1 MFSMCQAVDIAPDN
15 LEADTSSYHCS
26 VVRDLALEQIDPSLA
41 IGFYCRDK
49 DDFDDF
55 CSRASEL
62 AEKANGAPL
71 FTVMQSV
78 QPSKQMYKQDDGLC
92 CCSGSS
98 MANEDYDLDASG
110 EAGEEW
116 QIL

>member
-1 MFSMCQAVDIAPDN
+1 LSHFFQALNNIYV
-15 LEADTSSYHCS
+15 
-26 VVRDLALEQIDPSLA
+26 
-41 IGFYCRDK
+41 FYLHLYA

-71 FTVMQSV
+71 FTVVQSIE
-78 QPSKQMYKQDDGLC
+78 PLKQMYKQDDGLG
-92 CCSGSS
+92 CSGSS
-98 MANEDYDLDASG
+98 MGNDDDLDGSG
-110 EAGEEW
+110 EAEEW

>member
-1 MFSMCQAVDIAPDN
+1 MIKVSRCSFSGAGSVNFSSSN
-15 LEADTSSYHCS
+15 LYAS
-26 VVRDLALEQIDPSLA
+26 
-41 IGFYCRDK
+41 FYA

-55 CSRASEL
+55 CSRASQL

-71 FTVMQSV
+71 FTVVQSIE
-78 QPSKQMYKQDDGLC
+78 PSKQMYKQDDGLG
-92 CCSGSS
+92 CSGSS
-98 MANEDYDLDASG
+98 MANDDDFDGSG

>member
-1 MFSMCQAVDIAPDN
+1 MSRCSFSDAHSVIFA
-15 LEADTSSYHCS
+15 SSNVYAFFLFAS
-26 VVRDLALEQIDPSLA
+26 
-41 IGFYCRDK
+41 FYA

-71 FTVMQSV
+71 FTVVQSIE
-78 QPSKQMYKQDDGLC
+78 PSKQMYKQDDGLG
-92 CCSGSS
+92 CSGSS
-98 MANEDYDLDASG
+98 MANDDDLDSSG